1 MIQQNLVKLN
11 VENVYPQKAG
21 TFHAGGFCKC
31 DDGLDYAFKQ
41 VAPGAEFVPATEWLC
56 GHLSNT
62 CRIHTPPMEILHGL
76 DGRMWFGSR
85 IEGGTL
91 DADQCVMELASGEM
105 DKRILNLRERLS
117 AIYAFDMFVNN
128 SDRHLKNLLFRTSLE
143 GVVMLAFD
151 YSLAWLAH
159 GAALDLYLTPESK
172 TRQVRSFLDTLYGF
186 DLASAEKVLNAIQG
200 LPADWIDGPV
210 GAMPGEWQHGVD
222 VATAVAWWKSD
233 ARAIRCETIKG
244 ALK

>member
-1 MIQQNLVKLN
+1 LIQQNLVKLN
-11 VENVYPQKAG
+11 VEYVYPQSTG
-21 TFHAGGFCKC
+21 TYHAGGFCKC

-62 CRIHTPPMEILHGL
+62 CRIHTPPMEILQGL

-85 IEGGTL
+85 IEGGMQE
-91 DADQCVMELASGEM
+91 ADQYVMELASGELI
-105 DKRILNLRERLS
+105 KRIPSLPERLS

-128 SDRHLKNLLFRTSLE
+128 IDRHAKNYLFRSSLD
-143 GVVMLAFD
+143 GAVLLAFD

-159 GAALDLYLTPESK
+159 GAELETYPSPGSNTKQLRA
-172 TRQVRSFLDTLYGF
+172 FLDTLYGF
-186 DLASAEKVLNAIQG
+186 DLASAEKVLNVIQG

-210 GAMPGEWQHGVD
+210 SAMPGEWQQGVD

-233 ARAIRCETIKG
+233 ERAIRCETIKG

>member
-11 VENVYPQKAG
+11 VTNVYPQKAD
-21 TFHAGGFCKC
+21 TLHAGGFCQC

-41 VAPGAEFVPATEWLC
+41 VTPDGLYVPATEWLC

-85 IEGGTL
+85 IEGGKL
-91 DADQCVMELASGEM
+91 EEDLCLLELSSGEM
-105 DKRILNLRERLS
+105 LNRIPTLRERLS
-117 AIYAFDMFVNN
+117 AIYAIDLFVNN
-128 SDRHLKNLLFRTSLE
+128 IDRHLNNFLFRTSLH
-143 GVVMLAFD
+143 GAVILAFD

-159 GAALDLYLTPESK
+159 SPELEGFPPDSSK
-172 TRQVRSFLDTLYGF
+172 TELVRRYLHPVYGF
-186 DLASAEKVLNAIQG
+186 DQEAAIKVINVIQG
-200 LPADWIDGPV
+200 LPDEWIDGPM
-210 GAMPGEWQHGVD
+210 ASMPDEWKQEVD
-222 VATAVAWWKSD
+222 MDAAVAWWKSER
-233 ARAIRCETIKG
+233 RAARCEAIKE

>member
-11 VENVYPQKAG
+11 VEYVYPQKPG

-31 DDGLDYAFKQ
+31 DDGLDYVFKT
-41 VAPGAEFVPATEWLC
+41 VEPGAEFVPATEWLC

-62 CRIHTPPMEILHGL
+62 CRIHTPPMEILQGL

-85 IEGGTL
+85 VEGGTV
-91 DADQCVMELASGEM
+91 DADQCVMELAAGEM
-105 DKRILNLRERLS
+105 GKRIHNLRERIS
-117 AIYAFDMFVNN
+117 GIYALDVFLNN
-128 SDRHLKNLLFRTSLE
+128 IDRNLKNYLFRTSLD
-143 GVVMLAFD
+143 GTVMLAFD
-151 YSLAWLAH
+151 YGLAWFAH
-159 GAALDLYLTPESK
+159 GAELNGFPSSECK
-172 TRQVRSFLDTLYGF
+172 TGQVKAFLDTLYGF
-186 DLASAEKVLNAIQG
+186 DFASAEKVLNAIQG

-210 GAMPGEWQHGVD
+210 GAMPGEWQQGID